1 MKQFIFD
8 LKEKTAPYKKHWEM
22 SVGSCH
28 AALALREDYRRQLRE
43 VHRRLGFQYLRFHGL
58 FCDDMN
64 VLSRSLFSSEYLL
77 SFVNIDSIY
86 DFLLSI
92 GMKPFVELGFMPEC
106 LKSGNETIF
115 HYKAN
120 ITPPND
126 PDRWVWL
133 IKEFISHL
141 IERYG
146 RDEVRTWYFEVWN
159 EPNLDGE
166 NGLAGG
172 RFWSGNMQDYYE
184 LYRITAKAVKEVDPL
199 LRVGGPATSNNAHIP
214 DMIAF
219 CKKNGLPLDFVSTH
233 HYPTDIVLGYGVE
246 DSKNFVKEFN
256 STDKSDLDKIHKLLK
271 HYMTFQADIWEKV
284 DRGVLTQMAKRA
296 RSEAG
301 DLPLFY
307 TEWSSLAGLA
317 TDGPFGA
324 SFVAKTVLDNIGI
337 IDGCSYWTF
346 SDIVEEKSMASMEF
360 HGGFGLTTL
369 HGIPKAPFRA
379 FELLH
384 RLPEV
389 RYERTLSEGTV
400 DIYLFPDERDK
411 TLKLVA
417 VNHNSL
423 MHDIKEETISLTL
436 QTGNATLLEKA
447 DLQRVDETHAN
458 ALAAWLEM
466 GSPTYLSE
474 AQLASLHAASCL
486 TREQLPLT
494 LEGSSAALT
503 LTLPPQGM
511 ALITLYF
518 AS

>member
-1 MKQFIFD
+1 MKQFTFD

-43 VHRRLGFQYLRFHGL
+43 VHRRLGFRYLRFHGL

-126 PDRWVWL
+126 PDRWVWF

-184 LYRITAKAVKEVDPL
+184 LYRITAKAVKEIDPL

-219 CKKNGLPLDFVSTH
+219 CKENDLPLDFVSTH

-246 DSKNFVKEFN
+246 DSKNFVKARRT
-256 STDKSDLDKIHKLLK
+256 SGRRWTAASSPKWQS
-271 HYMTFQADIWEKV
+271 APA
-284 DRGVLTQMAKRA
+284 AKREICPSSTPSGA
-296 RSEAG
+296 ASRALQRTASSAPPLSPRRCSTTSASSTAVPIGRSPTSWKKRAWRAWNFTAG
-301 DLPLFY
+301 SALRRCTASPRPPIAPLSFY
-307 TEWSSLAGLA
+307 TVCPKSA
-317 TDGPFGA
+317 T
-324 SFVAKTVLDNIGI
+324 K
-337 IDGCSYWTF
+337 GCSPTARW
-346 SDIVEEKSMASMEF
+346 
-360 HGGFGLTTL
+360 
-369 HGIPKAPFRA
+369 
-379 FELLH
+379 
-384 RLPEV
+384 
-389 RYERTLSEGTV
+389 
-400 DIYLFPDERDK
+400 
-411 TLKLVA
+411 
-417 VNHNSL
+417 
-423 MHDIKEETISLTL
+423 ISTS
-436 QTGNATLLEKA
+436 
-447 DLQRVDETHAN
+447 
-458 ALAAWLEM
+458 
-466 GSPTYLSE
+466 SPTSGTRRSNLSPSTITRSCTTSGRR
-474 AQLASLHAASCL
+474 AS
-486 TREQLPLT
+486 P
-494 LEGSSAALT
+494 
-503 LTLPPQGM
+503 
-511 ALITLYF
+511 
-518 AS
+518 

>member
-1 MKQFIFD
+1 MKQFTFD

-43 VHRRLGFQYLRFHGL
+43 VHRRLGFRYLRFHGL

-120 ITPPND
+120 ITPPSD

-184 LYRITAKAVKEVDPL
+184 LYRITATAVKEIDPL

-219 CKKNGLPLDFVSTH
+219 CKKNDLPLDFISTH

-256 STDKSDLDKIHKLLK
+256 STDKSDLDKIHELLK

-284 DRGVLTQMAKRA
+284 DRGVLTEMAKRA

-301 DLPLFY
+301 DLPLF
-307 TEWSSLAGLA
+307 
-317 TDGPFGA
+317 
-324 SFVAKTVLDNIGI
+324 
-337 IDGCSYWTF
+337 
-346 SDIVEEKSMASMEF
+346 
-360 HGGFGLTTL
+360 
-369 HGIPKAPFRA
+369 
-379 FELLH
+379 
-384 RLPEV
+384 
-389 RYERTLSEGTV
+389 
-400 DIYLFPDERDK
+400 
-411 TLKLVA
+411 
-417 VNHNSL
+417 
-423 MHDIKEETISLTL
+423 
-436 QTGNATLLEKA
+436 
-447 DLQRVDETHAN
+447 
-458 ALAAWLEM
+458 
-466 GSPTYLSE
+466 
-474 AQLASLHAASCL
+474 
-486 TREQLPLT
+486 
-494 LEGSSAALT
+494 
-503 LTLPPQGM
+503 
-511 ALITLYF
+511 
-518 AS
+518 